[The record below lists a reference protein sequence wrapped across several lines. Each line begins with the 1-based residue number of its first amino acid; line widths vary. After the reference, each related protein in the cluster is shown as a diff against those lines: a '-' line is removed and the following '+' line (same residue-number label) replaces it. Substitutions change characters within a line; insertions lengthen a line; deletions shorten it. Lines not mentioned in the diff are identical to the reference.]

1 MSTLYLRARASAD
14 GSAVEAGKGAPLHI
28 IAATAGRKSD
38 GIDLAD
44 LPWDMRRGK
53 PADGG
58 RMRFPLLWAHDLS
71 GTRLPLGYAYVGVG
85 ADGTTLDDT
94 YIVFDPDDADA
105 VAVERKY
112 RSEHGGLDSFSITWD
127 VVDGDGLSVRA
138 TGKKA
143 AANQLLEVSAVPVPI
158 DADATVRTQRAAL
171 ADLGRRLLDLA
182 DGDDDD
188 GAGDAAGD
196 GNGTGGRMLPGSYEV
211 LGSELRDAALESDL
225 FPGARSVWPMSTFH
239 DRVVFGVLFKS
250 DETYSERYFD
260 TPYTRDGNKVAFGEP
275 AEVEITWTVSERP
288 VKGRGDNGTT
298 GAARA
303 AGESGQDE
311 TAAAMVALYTPALC
325 DPDDDAR
332 RREYRALAARYQ
344 RLGWTAP
351 EFVPLDELRA
361 LDDDN
366 WRAIWLNGEVTMT
379 GERVA
384 KVLAARNRERLQT
397 ARDAIDAVLQDDAA
411 AAASEE
417 RGAERGIL
425 SALGARDMAEAIA
438 KLQEVIEYL
447 EAEADGE
454 DGADDAAGDG
464 EGAPGEAG
472 EADGEADAD
481 MRALFAELDRILSA

>member
-1 MSTLYLRARASAD
+1 MSTLYLRAAVSAD
-14 GSAVEAGKGAPLHI
+14 AAAAEAGKGAPLHI

-53 PADGG
+53 PAEGG

-71 GTRLPLGYAYVGVG
+71 GTRPPLGYAYVGIG
-85 ADGTTLDDT
+85 EDGTTLDDT

-105 VAVERKY
+105 VAIERKY

-127 VVDGDGLSVRA
+127 VVDADGLSVRA

-143 AANQLLEVSAVPVPI
+143 AANQLLEVSAVPVPM
-158 DADATVRTQRAAL
+158 DAAATVRAQRSAL

-182 DGDDDD
+182 TGDDDAVD
-188 GAGDAAGD
+188 AGSDATD
-196 GNGTGGRMLPGSYEV
+196 
-211 LGSELRDAALESDL
+211 DALA
-225 FPGARSVWPMSTFH
+225 T
-239 DRVVFGVLFKS
+239 
-250 DETYSERYFD
+250 
-260 TPYTRDGNKVAFGEP
+260 
-275 AEVEITWTVSERP
+275 
-288 VKGRGDNGTT
+288 DNGTT
-298 GAARA
+298 GAERA
-303 AGESGQDE
+303 VGEIDPDA
-311 TAAAMVALYTPALC
+311 TAAAMVALYTPAIC
-325 DPDDDAR
+325 DTDDDAR
-332 RREYRALAARYQ
+332 HREYRALAARYK

-351 EFVPLDELRA
+351 EFVSLAELRA

-411 AAASEE
+411 AAATEE

-425 SALGARDMAEAIA
+425 TALNARDMAEAIA
-438 KLQEVIEYL
+438 KLQEVIAYL

-454 DGADDAAGDG
+454 DEADDAAGEG
-464 EGAPGEAG
+464 EEAPGEAG
-472 EADGEADAD
+472 DADGEADAD
-481 MRALFAELDRILSA
+481 MRALFAELDRILTA

>member
-85 ADGTTLDDT
+85 EDGTTLDDT

-127 VVDGDGLSVRA
+127 VVDADGLSVRA

-143 AANQLLEVSAVPVPI
+143 AANQLLEVSAVPVPM

-171 ADLGRRLLDLA
+171 ADLGRRLLDMA
-182 DGDDDD
+182 ADAVADDTDDGDD
-188 GAGDAAGD
+188 A
-196 GNGTGGRMLPGSYEV
+196 T
-211 LGSELRDAALESDL
+211 SD
-225 FPGARSVWPMSTFH
+225 S
-239 DRVVFGVLFKS
+239 
-250 DETYSERYFD
+250 
-260 TPYTRDGNKVAFGEP
+260 
-275 AEVEITWTVSERP
+275 
-288 VKGRGDNGTT
+288 DNGTT

-303 AGESGQDE
+303 AGESDPDA

-332 RREYRALAARYQ
+332 RREYRALAARYK

-351 EFVPLDELRA
+351 EFVPLAELRA

-366 WRAIWLNGEVTMT
+366 WRALWLSGEVTMT

-425 SALGARDMAEAIA
+425 SALNARDMAEAIA
-438 KLQEVIEYL
+438 KLQEVIAYL
-447 EAEADGE
+447 EAEADGDDE
-454 DGADDAAGDG
+454 ADDAAGDG
-464 EGAPGEAG
+464 DGAPAETMEGEEDAG
-472 EADGEADAD
+472 DDV
-481 MRALFAELDRILSA
+481 RALFAELDRILTAQV